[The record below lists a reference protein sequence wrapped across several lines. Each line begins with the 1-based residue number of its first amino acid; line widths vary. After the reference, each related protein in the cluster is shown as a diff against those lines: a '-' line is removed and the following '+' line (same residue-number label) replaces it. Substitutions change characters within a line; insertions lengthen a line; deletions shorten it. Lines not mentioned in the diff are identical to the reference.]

1 MILHAVEAGQG
12 PPVAL
17 LHGLFGRSQNL
28 GALARRLSGRY
39 RTISLDLRNHGASP
53 HAPGMDYASLSGDV
67 RETLAGL
74 GAWPACVLGHSMG
87 GKAAMMLALLHP
99 TEVPALIVGDIAPVA
114 YEHGNRRVA
123 AALQSI
129 ALLPGLTRAAAD
141 RALAPAVPEAA
152 VRAFL
157 LQNLVFAEKP
167 YWRTGL
173 AHIADAMRDI
183 EGWPADATA
192 LSYAGP
198 ACFIAGAL
206 STYILPDHRP
216 VIDGMFPASQI
227 VSLPNAGHWL
237 HADQPDA
244 FASLVEQALDAGR
257 DGAPLATG
265 I

>member
-17 LHGLFGRSQNL
+17 LHGLFGRLQNL
-28 GALARRLSGRY
+28 GALTRRLSARY

-53 HAPGMDYASLSGDV
+53 HAPGMDYATLAEDV

-87 GKAAMMLALLHP
+87 GKAAMMLALMHP
-99 TEVPALIVGDIAPVA
+99 DEVPALIVGDIAPVT

-123 AALQSI
+123 AGMQSI
-129 ALLPGLTRAAAD
+129 ALVPGLTRAAAD
-141 RALAPAVPEAA
+141 RALAPAVREAQ

-157 LQNLVFAEKP
+157 LQNLVFAETP
-167 YWRTGL
+167 YWRIGL

-183 EGWPADATA
+183 EGWPADAA
-192 LSYAGP
+192 ARSYAGP

-206 STYILPDHRP
+206 SAYILPEHRP

-237 HADQPDA
+237 HADQSDA
-244 FASLVEQALDAGR
+244 FASLVEQALDA
-257 DGAPLATG
+257 A
-265 I
+265 